1 MSLSSTQSERT
12 SNSPEQPITSN
23 SRRVLRTA
31 RLQLFLSQRGNNA
44 VDLVNE
50 ALRIRRS
57 SRRDKVSFNENLKH
71 KTEAFSVECRNKTEH
86 EMGKKAEEFAVST

>member
-1 MSLSSTQSERT
+1 MNVLTALQNSLKQPQGTPHSA
-12 SNSPEQPITSN
+12 SPT
-23 SRRVLRTA
+23 
-31 RLQLFLSQRGNNA
+31 FLSQRGNNA

-71 KTEAFSVECRNKTEH
+71 KTEAFNVECRNKIEH